1 MQASK
6 TQLTWV
12 DRDGSRLSTVGEP
25 GYFSSPYLSPDGKYL
40 VAAVTDHEQ
49 QTQKLWLFDFHRGT
63 ANPFTLARGMTR
75 ARRLVPRWTASGVL
89 LHAREWPGGMF
100 FSNQ

>member
-1 MQASK
+1 M
-6 TQLTWV
+6 

-63 ANPFTLARGMTR
+63 ANPFTFGPGYDACATVWSPDGQQVAFCSMRENGQEGCFSQTSEGG
-75 ARRLVPRWTASGVL
+75 RR
-89 LHAREWPGGMF
+89 
-100 FSNQ
+100 